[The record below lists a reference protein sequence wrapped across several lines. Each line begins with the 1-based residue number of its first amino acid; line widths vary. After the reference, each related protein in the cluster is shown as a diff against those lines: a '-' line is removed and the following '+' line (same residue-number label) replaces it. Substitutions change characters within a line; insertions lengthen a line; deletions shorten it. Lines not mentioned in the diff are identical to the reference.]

1 MTARLRIA
9 AEQIGIDQSNR
20 NIRGPQR
27 IDLDVFAQRGPQQAG
42 RVDKQCI
49 DVDVARLRW
58 LAARERKQIRG
69 EVGAT
74 GGGFGDQPCDC
85 GKVRPIRN
93 RFRQDFDR
101 SADDGE
107 DVVEVVHDAASQLTD
122 DLHPSGLTNFRFRGF
137 HRQRFLKHILAF
149 PPRRRPL
156 LH

>member
-1 MTARLRIA
+1 MCSPNVGRSKRA
-9 AEQIGIDQSNR
+9 ASTSSALTSMS
-20 NIRGPQR
+20 RGCDGWPR
-27 IDLDVFAQRGPQQAG
+27 D
-42 RVDKQCI
+42 
-49 DVDVARLRW
+49 
-58 LAARERKQIRG
+58 RKQIRG